1 MTAVVLHL
9 SDIHIRSSQD
19 PILSKGGEIG
29 ACVFS
34 ELSDAS
40 VVFIVVSGDIAFSGK
55 SDEYKAARGL
65 FNSIREKVHSD
76 RQVPVH
82 FVLIPGNHDCDFS
95 IGGKPR
101 QLTLNAVREDPS
113 QLDEDVIRLGV
124 SVQAEFKSFADSFQT
139 ADESRFGDDL
149 WTGHRF
155 TVENKEIVFDAI
167 NVAWCSNL
175 QEEPGT
181 LIFPVDRYKDRSNE
195 ASDLRISILH
205 QPLNWFN
212 QSTYHPFRQL
222 VRQLA
227 NVVISGHEHVGGAG
241 EDIHTSSGHSAY
253 IEGCVLQ
260 GEKNLADSSFN
271 VAVFNLEEGTYRA
284 TRYLWSDS
292 GHYVPTE
299 EGSWSDF
306 RDLPRKAANQFPLES
321 VFEQY
326 LSDPGGA
333 FSIKGGSIGLQDLF
347 VYPDAQEVGAS
358 EARGVKKISSTTVFH
373 DLTRLDGGILLTG
386 EEKVGATSL
395 LYMLFRHYHERGQL
409 PLYVRGSELK
419 GAGDREIDQVLKRA
433 TVEQYGQKNFERF
446 QQHPS
451 GEKILLLD
459 DFDDGTVRH
468 GQQRAKILIEVSNRF
483 PRLLVTANEVLDF
496 NGTIRP
502 HADGKL
508 SNFKEFKLL
517 PFGYSRRAQLV
528 RRWIQRTAADGSL
541 DEAALLA
548 RCDQAERMLDT
559 VMAKNIVPSLPLYLL
574 TLLQSIESGVQ
585 GGFEDS
591 GLGEYYDYLVKA
603 GLESAKVPKNQWGPV
618 IEYCSHLAW
627 QMHATEHKELSQIEL
642 TIFNDRFSKEQI
654 RVDLPSRI
662 DVLVKARILSKTGDC
677 VRFRYH
683 YIYYFL
689 KGRHLSKQ
697 LTDLEVQAYIR
708 SCCAHLYVRENANTI
723 LFLAHHAFKD
733 PMFLKCVTDALYE
746 PFKDFTP
753 ISFNGKDTE
762 RVKDFVRDLPKLEYS
777 GKSPEKAREEANIQ
791 RDQLDDGGDGL
802 ADKKEDLAQD
812 EFTAQVISLLKTV
825 EILGQI
831 LKNQIANIPR
841 TQRVDLLKLVM
852 SGPLRAVNAFF
863 TVFMNHQDAAQIEI
877 AELLAKNKVFA
888 NETERQKAARQLLAW
903 ILQSSAAGLVI
914 KCVVSISS
922 DDLLE
927 DIRTASNGL
936 GTPASRLIAVGVKL
950 DGPGRIPHR
959 EIENLLEEVAND
971 FIATRVLQILVLRRL
986 YMFRT
991 EESDR
996 QWLASKKIVDLQYQ
1010 HALEFK
1016 TRKSKHLLSKR

>member
-9 SDIHIRSSQD
+9 SDIHIRSAQD
-19 PILSKGGEIG
+19 PVLGKGGEIG

-34 ELSDAS
+34 ELPDAS
-40 VVFIVVSGDIAFSGK
+40 AVFIVVSGDIAFSGK
-55 SDEYKAARGL
+55 SDEYEAARGL
-65 FNSIREKVHSD
+65 FTSIREKVQSE

-82 FVLIPGNHDCDFS
+82 FVLVPGNHDCDFS
-95 IGGKPR
+95 VGGKPR

-124 SVQAEFKSFADSFQT
+124 SVQEEFKSFADSFHT

-306 RDLPRKAANQFPLES
+306 RDLPRKSANQFPLES

-333 FSIKGGSIGLQDLF
+333 FSIKGSSIGLQDLF

-409 PLYVRGSELK
+409 PLPC
-419 GAGDREIDQVLKRA
+419 
-433 TVEQYGQKNFERF
+433 
-446 QQHPS
+446 HP
-451 GEKILLLD
+451 
-459 DFDDGTVRH
+459 
-468 GQQRAKILIEVSNRF
+468 
-483 PRLLVTANEVLDF
+483 
-496 NGTIRP
+496 
-502 HADGKL
+502 
-508 SNFKEFKLL
+508 
-517 PFGYSRRAQLV
+517 
-528 RRWIQRTAADGSL
+528 
-541 DEAALLA
+541 
-548 RCDQAERMLDT
+548 
-559 VMAKNIVPSLPLYLL
+559 
-574 TLLQSIESGVQ
+574 
-585 GGFEDS
+585 
-591 GLGEYYDYLVKA
+591 
-603 GLESAKVPKNQWGPV
+603 
-618 IEYCSHLAW
+618 
-627 QMHATEHKELSQIEL
+627 
-642 TIFNDRFSKEQI
+642 
-654 RVDLPSRI
+654 
-662 DVLVKARILSKTGDC
+662 
-677 VRFRYH
+677 
-683 YIYYFL
+683 
-689 KGRHLSKQ
+689 
-697 LTDLEVQAYIR
+697 
-708 SCCAHLYVRENANTI
+708 
-723 LFLAHHAFKD
+723 
-733 PMFLKCVTDALYE
+733 
-746 PFKDFTP
+746 
-753 ISFNGKDTE
+753 
-762 RVKDFVRDLPKLEYS
+762 
-777 GKSPEKAREEANIQ
+777 
-791 RDQLDDGGDGL
+791 
-802 ADKKEDLAQD
+802 
-812 EFTAQVISLLKTV
+812 
-825 EILGQI
+825 
-831 LKNQIANIPR
+831 
-841 TQRVDLLKLVM
+841 
-852 SGPLRAVNAFF
+852 
-863 TVFMNHQDAAQIEI
+863 
-877 AELLAKNKVFA
+877 
-888 NETERQKAARQLLAW
+888 
-903 ILQSSAAGLVI
+903 
-914 KCVVSISS
+914 
-922 DDLLE
+922 
-927 DIRTASNGL
+927 
-936 GTPASRLIAVGVKL
+936 
-950 DGPGRIPHR
+950 
-959 EIENLLEEVAND
+959 
-971 FIATRVLQILVLRRL
+971 
-986 YMFRT
+986 
-991 EESDR
+991 
-996 QWLASKKIVDLQYQ
+996 
-1010 HALEFK
+1010 
-1016 TRKSKHLLSKR
+1016 